1 VLVIAGVVVALT
13 YVSAYRMPH
22 HRGWSFPG
30 EPDAGALVWREAKVN
45 AVTRQRFESA
55 LAQSLRALPRGAR
68 LLMDCSNHVGALQQA
83 AIPFRNVI
91 NEANWPM
98 WDQALRSPAS
108 DADFVIAIT
117 GDPVAEAVAA
127 HPEGLEQVASI
138 EGDPDQ
144 GRAIIYRSR
153 ERVPH

>member
-1 VLVIAGVVVALT
+1 
-13 YVSAYRMPH
+13 
-22 HRGWSFPG
+22 
-30 EPDAGALVWREAKVN
+30 
-45 AVTRQRFESA
+45 
-55 LAQSLRALPRGAR
+55 
-68 LLMDCSNHVGALQQA
+68 
-83 AIPFRNVI
+83 
-91 NEANWPM
+91 M